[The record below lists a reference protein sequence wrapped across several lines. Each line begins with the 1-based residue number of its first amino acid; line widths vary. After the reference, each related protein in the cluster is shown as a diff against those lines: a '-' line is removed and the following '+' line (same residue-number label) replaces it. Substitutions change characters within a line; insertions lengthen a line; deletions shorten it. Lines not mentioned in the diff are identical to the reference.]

1 MIFLIFIGVLVLLW
15 LSVVVRIICMHP
27 VSTIVYAVKDLYF
40 WIKHKGYNFYE
51 AGLLNCYCAHF
62 GGGKTLSIVHYV
74 TMIFNKYNNKMVWDR
89 GRKKFVR
96 QKIHVISNV
105 DFKSIPYEP
114 LASLSQVVCCAYK
127 NKDRD
132 YNAYDTLAVVDKLK
146 KSVEDGDMMSEE
158 EILQMRGDMNPDND
172 QITHRSRRLKK
183 LLK

>member
-1 MIFLIFIGVLVLLW
+1 MGFLIFLGVLLLLW
-15 LSVVVRIICMHP
+15 LSVIFRIVCMHP
-27 VSTIVYAVKDLYF
+27 VSTIVYVIKDFYF
-40 WIKHKGYNFYE
+40 WIRHKGYNFYE

-74 TMIFNKYNNKMVWDR
+74 TMIFNRYNNKMVWDR

-127 NKDRD
+127 NKDID
-132 YNAYDTLAVVDKLK
+132 IKI
-146 KSVEDGDMMSEE
+146 
-158 EILQMRGDMNPDND
+158 ILGQ
-172 QITHRSRRLKK
+172 
-183 LLK
+183 

>member
-1 MIFLIFIGVLVLLW
+1 MGFLIFLGFLLLLW
-15 LSVVVRIICMHP
+15 LSVIFRIICIHP
-27 VSTIVYAVKDLYF
+27 VSTIFYAVKDFYF

-74 TMIFNKYNNKMVWDR
+74 TLIFNKYNNKMVWDR

-127 NKDRD
+127 NKDIDLKNNTR
-132 YNAYDTLAVVDKLK
+132 TVVIVVLDEASAQL
-146 KSVEDGDMMSEE
+146 
-158 EILQMRGDMNPDND
+158 N
-172 QITHRSRRLKK
+172 SRNFKTNIDASF
-183 LLK
+183 

>member
-1 MIFLIFIGVLVLLW
+1 MGFLIFLGILLLLW
-15 LSVVVRIICMHP
+15 LSVICRIIFLHP
-27 VSTIVYAVKDLYF
+27 VSTIMYAVKDFYF
-40 WIKHKGYNFYE
+40 WVIHKGYNFYE

-74 TMIFNKYNNKMVWDR
+74 TMIFNRYNNKMVWDR

-127 NKDRD
+127 NKDIDIKNNTR
-132 YNAYDTLAVVDKLK
+132 TVVIVVLDEASAQL
-146 KSVEDGDMMSEE
+146 
-158 EILQMRGDMNPDND
+158 N
-172 QITHRSRRLKK
+172 SRNFKTNIDASF
-183 LLK
+183 